1 LIMRWLVNSNGQT
14 SGPMEEAM
22 LAALVKA
29 GQIAADAMVREE
41 TDIAWEPI
49 AQTKFAVPSA
59 QSADALL
66 PRVKTKQ
73 KPWFDPNNL
82 TFGQGLLAVIGILG
96 FAVAGVTTLVHEAND
111 DPVPPL
117 PAAPEAVATPTPEP
131 APPTHGELLAR
142 TADLST
148 AIAILKPDFE
158 LTGEGNAPAAALLA
172 TWSGLHMTWPALQ
185 KIPETQ
191 KALVMKEPAAEVGK
205 RLCWSGSVFE
215 ISTDH
220 SAGYQVYDG
229 GIMGDDGGIVRF
241 FAVGSSGDIVE
252 HSWARVCGIVT
263 GAVAYP
269 NSGGGTT
276 HGVHVVGMFDLPKNK
291 AGYAPASAR

>member
-1 LIMRWLVNSNGQT
+1 MRWLVNSNGQT

-22 LAALVKA
+22 LGALVKA
-29 GQIAADAMVREE
+29 GQIAPDAMVREE

-49 AQTKFAVPSA
+49 AQTQFALPEVKA
-59 QSADALL
+59 ADAQ
-66 PRVKTKQ
+66 PPPAKKKQ

-82 TFGQGLLAVIGILG
+82 TLGQGLLAVIGVLG
-96 FAVAGVTTLVHEAND
+96 FAVALIVLLLGAKD

-117 PAAPEAVATPTPEP
+117 PAAPETVAAPTPEP
-131 APPTHGELLAR
+131 APPTRGELLAR
-142 TADLST
+142 TAELSK
-148 AIAILKPDFE
+148 AIDILKPAFE
-158 LTGEGNAPAAALLA
+158 LSGEGNAPAAALLA
-172 TWSGLHMTWPALQ
+172 TWSGLHMTWAALQ

-191 KALVMKEPAAEVGK
+191 KALVMKDPAAEVGK

-220 SAGYQVYDG
+220 SAGYPVYDG
-229 GIMGDDGGIVRF
+229 GIIGDDGGIVRF

-291 AGYAPASAR
+291 TGYAPASAR